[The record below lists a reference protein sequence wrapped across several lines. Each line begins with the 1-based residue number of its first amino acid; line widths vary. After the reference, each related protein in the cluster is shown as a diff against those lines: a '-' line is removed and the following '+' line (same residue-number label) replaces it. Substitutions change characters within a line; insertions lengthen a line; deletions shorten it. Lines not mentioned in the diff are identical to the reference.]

1 MARGPSGAAVPTH
14 PSSPVAERAP
24 DLFAHQPPPRAD
36 GRLPI
41 TITYLEMVRRDW
53 TQRGRPPDIDVA
65 LERIVAPTTAFY
77 RELYDRVGRP
87 WLWYER
93 RLLSDAALQTLLEQP
108 GHELHVARHDGDLVG
123 YIELAGDD
131 LAFFG
136 LTLAYVG
143 RRIGPW
149 LLDRAV
155 ERAFARGTTALTL
168 NTNTLDHPRALDTYR
183 RAGFRTVRREA
194 KELQDP
200 RVLWPDLYRWPPLG
214 SVCHSAIP

>member
-1 MARGPSGAAVPTH
+1 MTARGPNGAAVPTQ
-14 PSSPVAERAP
+14 PSSRVAERAP

-41 TITYLEMVRRDW
+41 TITHLEMVPANW
-53 TQRGRPPDIDVA
+53 TRRGRPPAIAVS
-65 LERIVAPTTAFY
+65 LERIASPTAAFY
-77 RELYDRVGRP
+77 RELYDQVGRP

-93 RLLSDAALQTLLEQP
+93 RLLSDDALQALLDQP
-108 GHELHVARHDGDLVG
+108 RHELHVARHGGDLVG
-123 YIELAGDD
+123 FIELAGDD

-155 ERAFARGTTALTL
+155 ERAFARGTVRLSL

-183 RAGFRTVRREA
+183 RAGFQAVRSESS
-194 KELQDP
+194 ELQDP
-200 RVLWPDLYRWPPLG
+200 RVLWPDLYRWPPR
-214 SVCHSAIP
+214 